1 MLEFMVV
8 VQTCSSNR
16 DDMHP
21 EVLSKSRGLGD
32 CVVKLKKVGIYA
44 KKSHP
49 EVEQI
54 AMFAAQRF
62 AAAGIDVLIE
72 DGLAEQIGQVSGCSG
87 EDIPS
92 LVDLILVLGG
102 DGTLISVARQV
113 GDRQVPIVGVNLGQL
128 GFLTEITREELPDML
143 DRLIAGDYKISERM
157 MVDALIHRDDKI
169 IGEYTVLNDAVINKG
184 ALARI
189 IDLETYVD
197 GRHLSTY
204 KADGLIISTPTGST
218 GYSLAAGG
226 PIIYPEI
233 NSLLITPICPHM
245 LTNRPIIIWSRS
257 IIEIEVKFQDD
268 VVFFTADG
276 QVGHKLLPGD
286 RVEVRRSATRARLVI
301 SPYREYFQILRT
313 KLSWGER

>member
-1 MLEFMVV
+1 M
-8 VQTCSSNR
+8 
-16 DDMHP
+16 
-21 EVLSKSRGLGD
+21 
-32 CVVKLKKVGIYA
+32 LKKIGIYA

-54 AMFAAQRF
+54 AMFAAQRLTR
-62 AAAGIDVLIE
+62 AGIDVLIE
-72 DGLAEQIGQVSGCSG
+72 DGLAEQIGQVNGYAG

-92 LVDLILVLGG
+92 QVDMILVLGG
-102 DGTLISVARQV
+102 DGTLISVARQI

-128 GFLTEITREELPDML
+128 GFLTEITREELPEML
-143 DRLIAGDYKISERM
+143 DRLIAGDYKVSERM
-157 MVDALIHRDDKI
+157 MIDAFIHRGDQIVGK
-169 IGEYTVLNDAVINKG
+169 YTVLNDAVINKG

-189 IDLETYVD
+189 IDMETYVD

-245 LTNRPIIIWSRS
+245 LTNRPIIVWSRS
-257 IIEIEVKFQDD
+257 VIEIEVKFQDD

-286 RVEVRRSATRARLVI
+286 RVEVRRSETRARLI
-301 SPYREYFQILRT
+301 SSPSREYFQILRT

>member
-1 MLEFMVV
+1 M
-8 VQTCSSNR
+8 
-16 DDMHP
+16 
-21 EVLSKSRGLGD
+21 
-32 CVVKLKKVGIYA
+32 LKKIGIYA
-44 KKSHP
+44 KKNHP

-54 AMFAAQRF
+54 ATTVTQRLLR
-62 AAAGIDVLIE
+62 AGIDVLLE
-72 DGLAEQIGQVSGCSG
+72 DGLAEQIGQVNGHAG
-87 EDIPS
+87 ADIPS
-92 LVDLILVLGG
+92 QVDLIIVLGG
-102 DGTLISVARQV
+102 DGTLISVARQI
-113 GDRQVPIVGVNLGQL
+113 GTLQVPIVGVNLGQL

-143 DRLIAGDYKISERM
+143 DRLIAGDYKVSERM
-157 MVDALIHRDDKI
+157 MIDAFIHREGKVV
-169 IGEYTVLNDAVINKG
+169 GKYTVLNDVVINKG

-189 IDLETYVD
+189 IDMETYVD

-204 KADGLIISTPTGST
+204 KADGLIVSTPTGST

-245 LTNRPIIIWSRS
+245 LTNRPIVIWSRS
-257 IIEIEVKFQDD
+257 VIEIEVKFQDD

-286 RVEVRRSATRARLVI
+286 RVEVRRSETRTRLVS
-301 SPYREYFQILRT
+301 SPTKEYFQILRT